1 MTLPIGEWIV
11 FQPVEHHDGV
21 GLRHLQGIQL
31 ILVETKNSSSV
42 GCNFFTIFGS
52 NLQSIIIQ
60 VFFCFK

>member
-31 ILVETKNSSSV
+31 ILVETKKSI
-42 GCNFFTIFGS
+42 GAIFWFKFAINHYSG
-52 NLQSIIIQ
+52 
-60 VFFCFK
+60 VFCFK